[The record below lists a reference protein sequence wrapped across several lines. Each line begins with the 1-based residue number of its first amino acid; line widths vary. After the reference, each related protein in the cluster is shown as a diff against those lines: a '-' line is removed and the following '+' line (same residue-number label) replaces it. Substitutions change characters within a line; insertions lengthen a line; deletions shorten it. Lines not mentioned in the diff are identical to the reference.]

1 MNNDLAH
8 AFLMEQSKREIEGCS
23 DNEHLKK
30 LCFQMLEL
38 LDGQRQMFLKLVKET
53 GLEPG

>member
-23 DNEHLKK
+23 DTEHLRK

-38 LDGQRQMFLKLVKET
+38 LDGQRSMFLKLVKET

>member
-1 MNNDLAH
+1 
-8 AFLMEQSKREIEGCS
+8 MEQSKREIETCS
-23 DNEHLKK
+23 DTEYLRK